1 MKTWK
6 FKRGGE
12 SNLPNKKRKR
22 EKEKEKEQKCF
33 KMKR

>member
-22 EKEKEKEQKCF
+22 EKEKERERAKVL
-33 KMKR
+33 